1 MSILDTV
8 MLFGTAIA
16 VVVMI
21 VVCLRGDDE

>member
-8 MLFGTAIA
+8 MLIGTAVT

-21 VVCLRGDDE
+21 AVCMRGDDE